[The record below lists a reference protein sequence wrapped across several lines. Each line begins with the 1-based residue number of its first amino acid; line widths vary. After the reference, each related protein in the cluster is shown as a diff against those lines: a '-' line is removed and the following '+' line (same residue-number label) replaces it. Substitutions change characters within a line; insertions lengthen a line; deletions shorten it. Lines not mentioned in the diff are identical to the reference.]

1 MRPMRYAVAW
11 SGTTLGETQRE
22 METIRLNITGMSCGH
37 CKSAVENALRR
48 QRGVRTAEVD
58 LQGGT
63 ARVEFDPA
71 AVSTTQLTAAV
82 EEEGYTADVG

>member
-1 MRPMRYAVAW
+1 
-11 SGTTLGETQRE
+11 

-37 CKSAVENALRR
+37 CKAAVENALKR

-71 AVSTTQLTAAV
+71 AVSAAQLTAAV
-82 EEEGYTADVG
+82 AEEGYTADAA